1 MTYLVSGASVGTRG
15 TVADSS
21 SMLLTN
27 TVRTFKSSFRQ
38 KSSAKSRHLHIF
50 PSKILYTCMHR
61 FHDVIQDCLSQA
73 KDEGQPLSLPMTT
86 QEERDL
92 DHVEYELDS
101 NNLPVVLGSGAFG
114 RVYSAMDSITKKKL
128 AVKEIKVSET
138 DEG

>member
-1 MTYLVSGASVGTRG
+1 MY
-15 TVADSS
+15 
-21 SMLLTN
+21 
-27 TVRTFKSSFRQ
+27 
-38 KSSAKSRHLHIF
+38 
-50 PSKILYTCMHR
+50 R
-61 FHDVIQDCLSQA
+61 FHDMIQDCLSQA
-73 KDEGQPLSLPMTT
+73 KDEGQPLSSPLTMH
-86 QEERDL
+86 EEACDI

>member
-1 MTYLVSGASVGTRG
+1 
-15 TVADSS
+15 
-21 SMLLTN
+21 
-27 TVRTFKSSFRQ
+27 
-38 KSSAKSRHLHIF
+38 
-50 PSKILYTCMHR
+50 MHR
-61 FHDVIQDCLSQA
+61 FHDMIQECLSQA
-73 KDEGQPLSLPMTT
+73 KDEGQPLSLPLTMH
-86 QEERDL
+86 EEACDI